1 MTGGAI
7 IVLSLVLLVLL
18 GGLVALGIGHRNWNW
33 ATVAAAVLVLLSAAC
48 YVYLAARVASR
59 ELAWRTRLERYEA
72 DIART
77 RDALRPSPTGG
88 LAPIDGEKS
97 LAALRADRDR
107 WKRGLDRVDTWKLRS
122 WHHASFR
129 PPADDSA
136 TGTLSLA
143 PDGNAKD
150 KRPIGEGARLF
161 LFDGANF
168 EDGGRYVGE
177 FVVTAAGYDDEAK
190 RHVLTVAQTAPRDP
204 YDAKVLSRA
213 HDDVTVFESLPVD
226 RWLAFYQSQA
236 PAEADG
242 ASLPATAKQKDSPA
256 VRALGDSAEVSGLV
270 KDFVESFERHDQEV
284 PEDEWPQAAARLQP
298 GPNGAP
304 PEAPHGT
311 YWADVEFDD
320 SHAFP
325 AAGGRGAE
333 ADEAE
338 ESVREYLAGD
348 RAEFDLQTALDL
360 QAAKKA
366 TIKRVVYRRRLIDP
380 MTMLSGADIGG
391 AAEGAAGIRA
401 DGLATLMRLL
411 RAELKTLE
419 QAEAR
424 LVASQNTAKER
435 SAATRTAIRG
445 LEKDLTSWER
455 DVTEATKLRE
465 DFQRQLEATRG
476 LQRETEGRI
485 VALGRELRDVA
496 AKLTAEIDRVAP
508 PPRTSRAVSVG
519 ADQP

>member
-1 MTGGAI
+1 
-7 IVLSLVLLVLL
+7 
-18 GGLVALGIGHRNWNW
+18 
-33 ATVAAAVLVLLSAAC
+33 
-48 YVYLAARVASR
+48 
-59 ELAWRTRLERYEA
+59 
-72 DIART
+72 
-77 RDALRPSPTGG
+77 
-88 LAPIDGEKS
+88 
-97 LAALRADRDR
+97 
-107 WKRGLDRVDTWKLRS
+107 
-122 WHHASFR
+122 
-129 PPADDSA
+129 
-136 TGTLSLA
+136 
-143 PDGNAKD
+143 
-150 KRPIGEGARLF
+150 
-161 LFDGANF
+161 
-168 EDGGRYVGE
+168 
-177 FVVTAAGYDDEAK
+177 
-190 RHVLTVAQTAPRDP
+190 
-204 YDAKVLSRA
+204 
-213 HDDVTVFESLPVD
+213 
-226 RWLAFYQSQA
+226 
-236 PAEADG
+236 
-242 ASLPATAKQKDSPA
+242 